1 MLFLQEYRVLRKS
14 ALQLLHCCT
23 TPKQPYSTTMICN
36 DTHMIIIIIGEDRV
50 GIGNADA
57 GGYRWE
63 LNSNEEES
71 P

>member
-1 MLFLQEYRVLRKS
+1 M
-14 ALQLLHCCT
+14 
-23 TPKQPYSTTMICN
+23 MICN

-71 P
+71 T